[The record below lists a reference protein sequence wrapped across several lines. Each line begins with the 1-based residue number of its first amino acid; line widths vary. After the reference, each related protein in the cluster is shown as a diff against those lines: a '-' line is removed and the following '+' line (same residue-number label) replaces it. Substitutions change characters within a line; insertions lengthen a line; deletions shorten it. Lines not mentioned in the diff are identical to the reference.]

1 METHKALYRKYRPT
15 TFDEVIGQDHIVKT
29 LINQINTNTIS
40 HAYLFTGTRGTGKTS
55 TAKIFAKAINCLHP
69 VSGSPCLNCEV
80 CTQLSN
86 NSNLDIL
93 EIDAASNNRVDE
105 IRDLREKIKY
115 PPVYGKYKVYIIDEV
130 HMLTDSAYNALLK
143 TLEEPPEHAVFI
155 LATTEIQKLP
165 QTILSRC
172 MRFDFRLV
180 SIDDLV
186 FLLKKIFDENNIT
199 YEEEALTLIA
209 QKGEGSVRDTLSVAD
224 LCASYSNNNITYSSV
239 LESLGSTSFDKL
251 LALSNGLSENRGD
264 VVLEILN
271 SLFNEGKNL
280 SLLSKELINF
290 FKNLLT
296 IKTVVNA
303 NNLLKMPSE
312 MFEKLSVVSNN
323 FEKEKLLEIITKLVN
338 IETQIKFSINPK
350 TIIEIT
356 LLGLID
362 VEKKTKN
369 VVEEVKIEEKNTI
382 NFKKTEEK
390 TQEIANT
397 LENEETRNTFQ
408 KDEIIEE
415 KKDVDLDLYILKD
428 DNTLVKKEEY
438 DKELEN
444 KKTDVQE
451 IKRVEIDEKQM
462 IAILFRTLRQSKEFP
477 LLSCIQNFTT
487 TKIENNKLIIYFN
500 DDNFKQDLLEN
511 YNLKLVN
518 DILKEY
524 NLSVEYIFK
533 ENENDI
539 ANALKEKFK
548 DIKII

>member
-1 METHKALYRKYRPT
+1 METHKALYRKYRPK

-29 LINQINTNTIS
+29 LINQIKSNSIS

-55 TAKIFAKAINCLHP
+55 TAKIFAKAINCTN
-69 VSGSPCLNCEV
+69 SINGSPCLNCEV
-80 CTQLSN
+80 CTQLNN

-180 SIDDLV
+180 SIENLV
-186 FLLKKIFDENNIT
+186 DLLKKIFKENDIK

-224 LCASYSNNNITYSSV
+224 LCASFSNNNITYKSV
-239 LESLGSTSFDKL
+239 LESLGSTSFEKL
-251 LALSNGLSENRGD
+251 LKLANALSDNRGD
-264 VVLEILN
+264 EILEILD

-280 SLLSKELINF
+280 SLLAKELINF
-290 FKNLLT
+290 FKNLLVV
-296 IKTVVNA
+296 KTVKNA
-303 NNLLKMPSE
+303 NSLLKMPSE
-312 MFEKLSVVSNN
+312 MFEKLETISNK
-323 FEKEKLLEIITKLVN
+323 FEKEKLLEILTKLVN
-338 IETQIKFSINPK
+338 IETQLKFSINPK

-362 VEKKTKN
+362 AEKKTKN
-369 VVEEVKIEEKNTI
+369 IIVEKKLEPTNISKANKTEEVKTLEETKNT
-382 NFKKTEEK
+382 ND
-390 TQEIANT
+390 N
-397 LENEETRNTFQ
+397 
-408 KDEIIEE
+408 
-415 KKDVDLDLYILKD
+415 LDLYIIKS
-428 DNTLVKKEEY
+428 DNTLIKKSEY
-438 DKELEN
+438 DSEGKNQTAPKVIE
-444 KKTDVQE
+444 KQVDGKQVKVD
-451 IKRVEIDEKQM
+451 DKQM
-462 IAILFRTLRQSKEFP
+462 IAILFRTLRQNKEIP
-477 LLSCIQNFTT
+477 LLSSIQNFAT
-487 TKIENNKLIIYFN
+487 TKIESNKLKIYFN
-500 DDNFKQDLLEN
+500 DDNFKQDLLDTD
-511 YNLKLVN
+511 NLKLVN
-518 DILKEY
+518 NILNEY

-539 ANALKEKFK
+539 ANELKQKFK
-548 DIKII
+548 DINII